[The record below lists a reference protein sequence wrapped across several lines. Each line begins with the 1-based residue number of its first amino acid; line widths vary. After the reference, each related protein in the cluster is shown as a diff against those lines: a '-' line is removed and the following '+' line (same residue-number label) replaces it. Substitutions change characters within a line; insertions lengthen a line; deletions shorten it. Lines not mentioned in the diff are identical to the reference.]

1 MGGNVAAFEHILEV
15 AYGRRGRL
23 RWEIMKVGSSLVG
36 LWGICSLNLCC
47 QPLLSDPNAPPAP
60 RIIPAYERSRPPV
73 YSPELVALLTSTH
86 SRTTKA
92 LQARLLKSPPTM
104 PLRADPSSE
113 EARLL
118 GPFSKRREVNLR
130 WRYFTEECQKVLPPL
145 QLSVKEISASFE
157 VTKESS
163 DRHELAAAGVR
174 NVGLQ
179 GGCLLE
185 EAQSLAGPAW
195 KPLSIPRRARKGPQ
209 VQIPDSRPFTSKLS
223 TRWLRKRYQNLL
235 GKIPVLTYSYPKRQN
250 DGEGG
255 HSGRYEITLTPNAIS
270 SQVRYGASRLPPVD
284 ESSLSWIRLAE
295 GDKESKTKSVKQTN
309 AG

>member
-1 MGGNVAAFEHILEV
+1 
-15 AYGRRGRL
+15 
-23 RWEIMKVGSSLVG
+23 
-36 LWGICSLNLCC
+36 
-47 QPLLSDPNAPPAP
+47 
-60 RIIPAYERSRPPV
+60 
-73 YSPELVALLTSTH
+73 
-86 SRTTKA
+86 
-92 LQARLLKSPPTM
+92 M

-130 WRYFTEECQKVLPPL
+130 WRYFTEECRKVLPPL
-145 QLSVKEISASFE
+145 QLSVKEISDSFE

-163 DRHELAAAGVR
+163 DRHDIAAAGVR

-179 GGCLLE
+179 GGRLLE
-185 EAQSLAGPAW
+185 EAQNLAGPAW
-195 KPLSIPRRARKGPQ
+195 KPSSIPRRARKGPRIQ
-209 VQIPDSRPFTSKLS
+209 TPDSPEESPFTSELS

-255 HSGRYEITLTPNAIS
+255 HSGRYEITLTPSAIS

-284 ESSLSWIRLAE
+284 ESNLSWIQLAEE
-295 GDKESKTKSVKQTN
+295 GDKERKTKSVKQTN